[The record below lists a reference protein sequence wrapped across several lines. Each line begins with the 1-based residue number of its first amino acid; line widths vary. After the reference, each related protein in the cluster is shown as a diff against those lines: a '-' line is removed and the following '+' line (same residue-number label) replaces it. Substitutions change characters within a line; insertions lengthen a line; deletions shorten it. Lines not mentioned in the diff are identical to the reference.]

1 MATEVVIKST
11 PFNSV
16 ESGGKYDRPVFAQ
29 DFADFFNVVAGHGIV
44 ASEGSFDSPEMKPI
58 VGGDN
63 RSISV
68 ATGYA
73 VLGGRLAE
81 IEQTTQIDAE
91 IGGVKDRYDRLVLE
105 MSDDLEDRNTKLKLL
120 KGVEGAGKPPDIV
133 QEKNFFQ
140 LSLCKW
146 KQAAGSALITE
157 FVDERKD
164 RSVCGFFYP
173 LSIVTEPMLNS
184 YLLNPTKTIPEQ
196 ADLNDYKDFGNW
208 LCVSAAVAK
217 TLKNCPITDG
227 GFALRVMRGASNNY
241 RVQEIISGKGHRIYR
256 IYTGTSFD
264 DWKSN
269 LYTTD
274 FNNNEGVTIKKLW
287 ENAAVVGNFPTQ
299 TISVNGL
306 SGYKFIAVETSTVQD
321 NTVALAIQTRR
332 KIDIF
337 RTDMEDRGSLA
348 YSGFIYRSAEAAR
361 GSNAVR
367 AITINDNNVI
377 FGTGVKTLFNGSTM
391 QDDTMCRPTRIYGF
405 LHK

>member
-44 ASEGSFDSPEMKPI
+44 VSEGSFDSPEMKPTI
-58 VGGDN
+58 GGGS
-63 RSISV
+63 RSVSV

-105 MSDDLEDRNTKLKLL
+105 MSDDLENRNTKLKLL

-146 KQAAGSALITE
+146 KQSAGSALISE

-173 LSIVTEPMLNS
+173 LSIVTDPMLNS
-184 YLLNPTKTIPEQ
+184 YLLDPQNAIPKQ
-196 ADLNDYKDFGNW
+196 ADLNSYKDFGNFISP
-208 LCVSAAVAK
+208 SAAVSK
-217 TLKNCPITDG
+217 SLKNCPMDDQ
-227 GFALRVMRGASNNY
+227 GFSLRIMRGSGGTY
-241 RVQEIISGKGHRIYR
+241 RVQEVIAENGGRLYRYYDGSAWSEWMTNTLVKLLWQNASPGSDFPGQTIRLNATGASFIIVVFKVTKSSTLWKVAILTCDGNSYIMDAPYNTDYSSSGSVIGTAFRGAACQSDGIQFGKGYSKDHSDKNAIERP
-256 IYTGTSFD
+256 SFIIPV
-264 DWKSN
+264 KV
-269 LYTTD
+269 
-274 FNNNEGVTIKKLW
+274 FAVKGV
-287 ENAAVVGNFPTQ
+287 N
-299 TISVNGL
+299 
-306 SGYKFIAVETSTVQD
+306 
-321 NTVALAIQTRR
+321 
-332 KIDIF
+332 
-337 RTDMEDRGSLA
+337 
-348 YSGFIYRSAEAAR
+348 
-361 GSNAVR
+361 
-367 AITINDNNVI
+367 
-377 FGTGVKTLFNGSTM
+377 
-391 QDDTMCRPTRIYGF
+391 
-405 LHK
+405 

>member
-44 ASEGSFDSPEMKPI
+44 VSEGSFDSPEMKPTI
-58 VGGDN
+58 GGDS
-63 RSISV
+63 RSVSV

-105 MSDDLEDRNTKLKLL
+105 MSDDLENRNTKLKLL

-146 KQAAGSALITE
+146 KQSAGSALISE

-184 YLLNPTKTIPEQ
+184 YLLNPTKIIPER
-196 ADLNDYKDFGNW
+196 ADLNDYKDFGCW
-208 LCVSAAVAK
+208 LCTSEVAK

-227 GFALRVMRGASNNY
+227 GFALRVMRGSGGNY
-241 RVQEIISGKGHRIYR
+241 RVQELITFSGLRAYR
-256 IYTGTSFD
+256 NYTGSSFS
-264 DWKSN
+264 DWKFN
-269 LYTTD
+269 LFTTD
-274 FNNNEGVTIKKLW
+274 VSNVSDLPGKVYEVNFAEKSVPAKTSYTIASLTLPSGVY
-287 ENAAVVGNFPTQ
+287 V
-299 TISVNGL
+299 ISSDSSWGTDSNSTYIVARLLSQNKGELVANRGFMIGGGGL
-306 SGYKFIAVETSTVQD
+306 TPIVIFEVESQD
-321 NTVALAIQTRR
+321 
-332 KIDIF
+332 
-337 RTDMEDRGSLA
+337 
-348 YSGFIYRSAEAAR
+348 
-361 GSNAVR
+361 
-367 AITINDNNVI
+367 TINFIVYWGSGGSSGSVI
-377 FGTGVKTLFNGSTM
+377 HRSGAL
-391 QDDTMCRPTRIYGF
+391 RALRIR
-405 LHK
+405 

>member
-44 ASEGSFDSPEMKPI
+44 VSEGSFDSPEMKPTI
-58 VGGDN
+58 GGDS
-63 RSISV
+63 RSVSV

-105 MSDDLEDRNTKLKLL
+105 MSDDLENRNTKLKLL

-146 KQAAGSALITE
+146 KQSAGSALISD

-173 LSIVTEPMLNS
+173 LSIVTDPMLNS
-184 YLLNPTKTIPEQ
+184 YLLDPQNAIPKQ
-196 ADLNDYKDFGNW
+196 ADLNSYKDFGNFISP
-208 LCVSAAVAK
+208 SAAVSK
-217 TLKNCPITDG
+217 SLKNCPMDDQ
-227 GFALRVMRGASNNY
+227 GFSLRIMRGSGGIY
-241 RVQEIISGKGHRIYR
+241 RVQEVIAENGGRLYRYYDGSAWSEWMTNTLVKLVWKNASIGSAFGAQTLKISATADYILILTNRGETIVVLKNAGRITHYGCEAYPNQR
-256 IYTGTSFD
+256 GFTYTDNSLAVTIGEELNSGWQT
-264 DWKSN
+264 
-269 LYTTD
+269 
-274 FNNNEGVTIKKLW
+274 NNNVLKPWYIFEIKGVL
-287 ENAAVVGNFPTQ
+287 
-299 TISVNGL
+299 
-306 SGYKFIAVETSTVQD
+306 
-321 NTVALAIQTRR
+321 
-332 KIDIF
+332 
-337 RTDMEDRGSLA
+337 
-348 YSGFIYRSAEAAR
+348 
-361 GSNAVR
+361 
-367 AITINDNNVI
+367 
-377 FGTGVKTLFNGSTM
+377 
-391 QDDTMCRPTRIYGF
+391 
-405 LHK
+405 

>member
-44 ASEGSFDSPEMKPI
+44 VSEGSFDSPEMKPTI
-58 VGGDN
+58 GGDS
-63 RSISV
+63 RSVSV

-105 MSDDLEDRNTKLKLL
+105 MSDDLENRNTKLKLL

-146 KQAAGSALITE
+146 KQSAGSALISE

-173 LSIVTEPMLNS
+173 LSIVTDPMLNS
-184 YLLNPTKTIPEQ
+184 YLLDPQNAIPKQ
-196 ADLNDYKDFGNW
+196 ADLNSYKDFGNFISP
-208 LCVSAAVAK
+208 SAAVSK
-217 TLKNCPITDG
+217 SLKNCPMDDQGFSLRIMRGSGGIYRVQEVIAENGGRLYRHYDGSAWSGWMTNTLVKLLWKNASPSSLFPPQDVAIVANEGDLIGIEFESQAVLTDRRITWLTVKAGMVTELVTVQSTSDG
-227 GFALRVMRGASNNY
+227 GNIFVTRRAVTITNTGLINFDKGYYRYVGASNNRNDGY
-241 RVQEIISGKGHRIYR
+241 SIPTAVYIAKG
-256 IYTGTSFD
+256 
-264 DWKSN
+264 
-269 LYTTD
+269 
-274 FNNNEGVTIKKLW
+274 
-287 ENAAVVGNFPTQ
+287 
-299 TISVNGL
+299 
-306 SGYKFIAVETSTVQD
+306 
-321 NTVALAIQTRR
+321 
-332 KIDIF
+332 
-337 RTDMEDRGSLA
+337 
-348 YSGFIYRSAEAAR
+348 
-361 GSNAVR
+361 
-367 AITINDNNVI
+367 VI
-377 FGTGVKTLFNGSTM
+377 
-391 QDDTMCRPTRIYGF
+391 
-405 LHK
+405 